1 MVGRS
6 AAGSGG
12 RKVRDAF
19 DGLCTLACPDC
30 CVSLALRAVWL
41 LFDLCDATGER
52 RRIANEPVTSSL
64 LFSPPSS
71 FSPLKATVYMIK
83 ICLSISVALGLGITI
98 SFTLTLLCKLHRYK
112 NHQHKVE
119 NQTIHH
125 IRRSIQKYCVESVQ
139 SRLL

>member
-1 MVGRS
+1 MKS
-6 AAGSGG
+6 II
-12 RKVRDAF
+12 
-19 DGLCTLACPDC
+19 
-30 CVSLALRAVWL
+30 L
-41 LFDLCDATGER
+41 LPPPPPLVL
-52 RRIANEPVTSSL
+52 P
-64 LFSPPSS
+64 PPSS
-71 FSPLKATVYMIK
+71 FSPLNATVYMIK
-83 ICLSISVALGLGITI
+83 ICLPISVSLALALALGLTV